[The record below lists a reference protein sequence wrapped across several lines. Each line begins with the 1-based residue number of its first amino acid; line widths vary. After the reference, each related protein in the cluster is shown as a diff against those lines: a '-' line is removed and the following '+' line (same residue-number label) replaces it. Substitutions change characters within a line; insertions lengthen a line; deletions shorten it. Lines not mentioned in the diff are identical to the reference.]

1 MPLFLIALAA
11 AVIEPPPHP
20 TSVEIVR
27 DPITDHV
34 RAYATVRER
43 RHRLVVSCDSAEWG
57 RPRVTFHSDR
67 WMSRGNVFTGYR
79 PIVHR
84 FDNRRPWRQMWRVEN
99 RHGTLTG
106 ERRIDSFLANLM
118 AAERLVIRTRDIENH
133 RLDLVFRL
141 RGVRP
146 AVEQALAA
154 CGRSPAPPPDQ
165 SPGS

>member
-1 MPLFLIALAA
+1 LPLFLIALAA
-11 AVIEPPPHP
+11 AVLEPPPPP

-27 DPITDHV
+27 DPVTDHV

-43 RHRLVVSCDSAEWG
+43 RHRLVVSCDSAEGG

-67 WMSRGNVFTGYR
+67 WLSRGNVFTGYR
-79 PIVHR
+79 SVVHR
-84 FDNRRPWRQMWRVEN
+84 FDNRRRWRQMWRVEN

-141 RGVRP
+141 RDVRP
-146 AVEQALAA
+146 AVDQALTA
-154 CGRSPAPPPDQ
+154 CAGNPLSPNLEH
-165 SPGS
+165 GS